1 MRGNIKEDLE
11 RILEEAWSRLKDE
24 RLQEWDP
31 ENCDPEH
38 RHRYAQWSEELK
50 GADPAQSAPRL
61 KRTRDPS
68 HGDFTTTVAMRLAR
82 PLKLPP
88 TDVAQ
93 RLQAKSEQVDND
105 NGPIREI
112 EVAGPG
118 YLNIRVSPEVWRD
131 GLLRILDE
139 GTDYGTSNLGKS
151 ASGHPQR
158 VIVEYV
164 SANPTGPLHVG
175 HGRHAAYGACVANLL
190 RATGHDVH
198 EEYYVNDAGRQMDIL
213 TVSVWLRYLQA
224 LGEEI
229 DFPRAAYQGDY
240 VGRIAGQLLTQWED
254 RMARF
259 DRTSL
264 LQILA
269 EPPSDDD
276 VLLDR
281 IIDAVRYGLGDT
293 GFSVISNAARNSVLD
308 DIREDLAEFG
318 VRPDNW
324 YSERSLTDGGGLHR
338 ALERLNERDRLYVRD
353 GAVWF
358 KATEYGDEKDRV
370 VVRENG
376 ATTYFASDI
385 AYHYEK
391 RTRGFEVLLDI
402 LGADHHGYVPRVR
415 AGLEAMGEPGESLE
429 VRLVQFATLYR
440 GKEKVQMSTRSG
452 EYVTLRQLRE
462 EVGNDAAR
470 FFYVSRSYDQHLDF
484 DLELA
489 KAQSN
494 DNPVYYVQYAHARVA
509 SLLNKMVAEGFSL
522 TPASRT
528 DLRSLTE
535 TAEQGLL
542 VSLSRYPEVISLAA
556 TNRRPQQLV
565 QYLRDLAASFHS
577 CYNAHRVLVSDDT
590 LRNARVTLARGVQQ
604 VLRNGLTLLGVS
616 APESM

>member
-1 MRGNIKEDLE
+1 MRAQIDQLLRKTL
-11 RILEEAWSRLKDE
+11 A
-24 RLQEWDP
+24 
-31 ENCDPEH
+31 
-38 RHRYAQWSEELK
+38 RYAAEGGVGDSIDLNPQLE
-50 GADPAQSAPRL
+50 
-61 KRTRDPS
+61 RTRDPK
-68 HGDFTTTVAMRLAR
+68 HGDFTTNIALRLAKPLGR
-82 PLKLPP
+82 PPRELAAELAERIPESKLI
-88 TDVAQ
+88 A
-93 RLQAKSEQVDND
+93 AVD
-105 NGPIREI
+105 
-112 EVAGPG
+112 VAGPG
-118 YLNIRVSPEVWRD
+118 FINLTVAADAYLGQLSDLIEA
-131 GLLRILDE
+131 GE
-139 GTDYGTSNLGKS
+139 TYGRSEWGANR
-151 ASGHPQR
+151 R

-175 HGRHAAYGACVANLL
+175 HGRHAAYGASLSNLL

-224 LGEEI
+224 LGEELE
-229 DFPRAAYQGDY
+229 FPQAAYQGDY
-240 VGRIAGQLLTQWED
+240 VGRIARQLHAQWED
-254 RMARF
+254 RLARF

-264 LQILA
+264 QKILTD
-269 EPPSDDD
+269 PPDSDD

-281 IIDAVRYGLGDT
+281 IIAAVRYGLGDT
-293 GFSVISNAARNSVLD
+293 GFSVISNAARYAVLD
-308 DIREDLAEFG
+308 DIREDLDEFG

-324 YSERSLTDGGGLHR
+324 YSERSLTDGGALER

-391 RTRGFEVLLDI
+391 RTRGFDLLLDI

-415 AGLEAMGEPGESLE
+415 AGLQAMGEPGDSLE

-440 GKEKVQMSTRSG
+440 GKMKVQMSTRAG

-470 FFYVSRSYDQHLDF
+470 FFYVSRSYDQHLNF

-509 SLLNKMVAEGFSL
+509 SLLKKMVSEGFSL
-522 TPASRT
+522 TPASRS
-528 DLRSLTE
+528 DLRCLTE
-535 TAEQGLL
+535 SAEKELL
-542 VSLSRYPEVISLAA
+542 VSLSRYPEVIHLAA
-556 TNRRPQQLV
+556 TNRAPTHVAQF
-565 QYLRDLAASFHS
+565 LRTLAASFHS
-577 CYNAHRVLVSDDT
+577 YYNAHRVLVSDDS
-590 LRNARVTLARGVQQ
+590 LRNARVALARGVQQ

>member
-1 MRGNIKEDLE
+1 MRTQIDQLLRKTLARFAAGRGVDDSIDLNPQ
-11 RILEEAWSRLKDE
+11 LE
-24 RLQEWDP
+24 
-31 ENCDPEH
+31 
-38 RHRYAQWSEELK
+38 
-50 GADPAQSAPRL
+50 
-61 KRTRDPS
+61 RTRDPR
-68 HGDFTTTVAMRLAR
+68 HGDFTTNIALRLAR
-82 PLKLPP
+82 PLGRPP
-88 TDVAQ
+88 RELAAEVADQ
-93 RLQAKSEQVDND
+93 IPESELISAVN
-105 NGPIREI
+105 
-112 EVAGPG
+112 VAGPG
-118 YLNIRVSPEVWRD
+118 FINLSVSAGAYRRQLADIIEAGD
-131 GLLRILDE
+131 A
-139 GTDYGTSNLGKS
+139 YGR
-151 ASGHPQR
+151 SGWGANRR

-213 TVSVWLRYLQA
+213 TASVWLRYLQA

-229 DFPRAAYQGDY
+229 EFPRAAYQGDY
-240 VGRIAGQLLTQWED
+240 VSRIARQLRAQWDD
-254 RMARF
+254 RLARF

-264 LQILA
+264 LRLLA
-269 EPPSDDD
+269 DPPSSED

-281 IIDAVRYGLGDT
+281 IVAAVRYGLGDT
-293 GFSVISNAARNSVLD
+293 GFSVILNAARYSVLE

-324 YSERSLTDGGGLHR
+324 YSERSLTDGGALER
-338 ALERLNERDRLYVRD
+338 ALQRLNERDRLYVRD

-391 RTRGFEVLLDI
+391 RTRGFELLLDI

-415 AGLEAMGEPGESLE
+415 AGLQAMGEPGNSLE

-440 GKEKVQMSTRSG
+440 GKEKVQMSTRAG

-509 SLLNKMVAEGFSL
+509 SLLKKMVVEGFSL
-522 TPASRT
+522 TPASRS

-542 VSLSRYPEVISLAA
+542 VSLSRYPEVIHLAA
-556 TNRRPQQLV
+556 ANRTPQQVL
-565 QYLRDLAASFHS
+565 QYLRDLAAGFHS
-577 CYNAHRVLVSDDT
+577 YYNAHRVLVSDES
-590 LRNARVTLARGVQQ
+590 LRSARVTLARGVQQ

-616 APESM
+616 APDSM

>member
-1 MRGNIKEDLE
+1 MRAQIDQLLRKSLARFAAERGVEDSIDL
-11 RILEEAWSRLKDE
+11 
-24 RLQEWDP
+24 
-31 ENCDPEH
+31 N
-38 RHRYAQWSEELK
+38 
-50 GADPAQSAPRL
+50 PRL
-61 KRTRDPS
+61 ERTRDAR
-68 HGDFTTTVAMRLAR
+68 HGDFTSNIALRLAKPLGR
-82 PLKLPP
+82 PP
-88 TDVAQ
+88 
-93 RLQAKSEQVDND
+93 
-105 NGPIREI
+105 REI
-112 EVAGPG
+112 AAELAELIPDSTLIADVSVAGPG
-118 YLNIRVSPEVWRD
+118 FINLSVTADAYRRELKDIIEAGES
-131 GLLRILDE
+131 
-139 GTDYGTSNLGKS
+139 YGRS
-151 ASGHPQR
+151 AWGANRR

-229 DFPRAAYQGDY
+229 DFPASAYRGDY
-240 VGRIAGQLLTQWED
+240 VIDIARQLQSQWDD
-254 RMARF
+254 RLARF
-259 DRTSL
+259 DRSSL
-264 LQILA
+264 LQILSD
-269 EPPSDDD
+269 PPGSDDG
-276 VLLDR
+276 LLDR
-281 IIDAVRYGLGDT
+281 IIAAVRYGLGDT
-293 GFSVISNAARNSVLD
+293 GFSAISNAARYSVLD
-308 DIREDLAEFG
+308 DIREDLADFG

-324 YSERSLTDGGGLHR
+324 YSERSLTDGGALQR

-376 ATTYFASDI
+376 STTYFASDI

-391 RTRGFEVLLDI
+391 RTRGFDLLLDI

-415 AGLEAMGEPGESLE
+415 AGLQAMGEPGESLE

-440 GKEKVQMSTRSG
+440 GKEKVQMSTRAG
-452 EYVTLRQLRE
+452 EYVTLRELRE

-470 FFYVSRSYDQHLDF
+470 FFYVSRSHDQHLDF

-509 SLLNKMVAEGFSL
+509 SLLKKMVVEGFSL
-522 TPASRT
+522 RPASRS

-535 TAEQGLL
+535 TEEQGLL
-542 VSLSRYPEVISLAA
+542 VSLSRYPEVIHLAA
-556 TNRRPQQLV
+556 ANRRPQQV
-565 QYLRDLAASFHS
+565 AQYLRDLAAGFHS
-577 CYNAHRVLVSDDT
+577 CYNAHRVLVSDDS
-590 LRNARVTLARGVQQ
+590 LRNARVALARGVQH

>member
-1 MRGNIKEDLE
+1 MRAQIDQLLRKTLAHFATGRDVDGSLDL
-11 RILEEAWSRLKDE
+11 
-24 RLQEWDP
+24 
-31 ENCDPEH
+31 N
-38 RHRYAQWSEELK
+38 
-50 GADPAQSAPRL
+50 PRL
-61 KRTRDPS
+61 ERTRDPG
-68 HGDFTTTVAMRLAR
+68 HGDFTTNIALRLAKPLRR
-82 PLKLPP
+82 PPRELAAELANLIPESP
-88 TDVAQ
+88 LIADV
-93 RLQAKSEQVDND
+93 N
-105 NGPIREI
+105 I
-112 EVAGPG
+112 AGPG
-118 YLNIRVSPEVWRD
+118 FINLTVSADAYLRKLADIIEAGES
-131 GLLRILDE
+131 
-139 GTDYGTSNLGKS
+139 YGRSERS
-151 ASGHPQR
+151 ATRR

-229 DFPRAAYQGDY
+229 DFPRAAYQGGY
-240 VGRIAGQLLTQWED
+240 VGMIAEQLRAQWED
-254 RMARF
+254 RLGRF
-259 DRTSL
+259 DRAPVLRL
-264 LQILA
+264 LA
-269 EPPSDDD
+269 DPPSNEDT
-276 VLLDR
+276 LLDG
-281 IIDAVRYGLGDT
+281 IIAAVRHGLGDT
-293 GFSVISNAARNSVLD
+293 GFSVIFNAARQSVLD
-308 DIREDLAEFG
+308 DIREDLADFG

-324 YSERSLTDGGGLHR
+324 YSERGLTDGGALQR
-338 ALERLNERDRLYVRD
+338 ALQRLNERDRLYVRD

-391 RTRGFEVLLDI
+391 RTRGFELLLDI
-402 LGADHHGYVPRVR
+402 FGADHHGYVPRVR
-415 AGLEAMGEPGESLE
+415 AGLEAMGEPGDSLE

-509 SLLNKMVAEGFSL
+509 SLLKKMVAEGFSL
-522 TPASRT
+522 MPASRS
-528 DLRSLTE
+528 DLRALTE

-542 VSLSRYPEVISLAA
+542 VSLSRYPEVIQRAA
-556 TNRRPQQLV
+556 ANRTPQQV
-565 QYLRDLAASFHS
+565 AQYLRDLAAGFHS
-577 CYNAHRVLVSDDT
+577 YYNTHRVLVSDDS

-616 APESM
+616 APDSM

>member
-1 MRGNIKEDLE
+1 MRAQIDQLLRNTLARFAQERSVDDSVDLNPQ
-11 RILEEAWSRLKDE
+11 LE
-24 RLQEWDP
+24 
-31 ENCDPEH
+31 
-38 RHRYAQWSEELK
+38 
-50 GADPAQSAPRL
+50 
-61 KRTRDPS
+61 RTRDAR
-68 HGDFTTTVAMRLAR
+68 HGDFTTNIALRLAKPLRR
-82 PLKLPP
+82 PPRELAAELAELIPES
-88 TDVAQ
+88 TLVADV
-93 RLQAKSEQVDND
+93 N
-105 NGPIREI
+105 
-112 EVAGPG
+112 VAGPG
-118 YLNIRVSPEVWRD
+118 FINLSVSADAYRRELID
-131 GLLRILDE
+131 LIDAGESYGLAE
-139 GTDYGTSNLGKS
+139 WGTNR
-151 ASGHPQR
+151 R

-229 DFPRAAYQGDY
+229 EFPRAAYQGGY
-240 VGRIAGQLLTQWED
+240 VRTIAGQLHAQWDE
-254 RMARF
+254 RLARF
-259 DRTSL
+259 DRSSVLQL
-264 LQILA
+264 LA
-269 EPPSDDD
+269 DPPPKDD
-276 VLLDR
+276 VLLDS
-281 IIDAVRYGLGDT
+281 IIAAVRHGLGDT
-293 GFSVISNAARNSVLD
+293 GFSVISNEARYSVLD
-308 DIREDLAEFG
+308 DIREDLADFG
-318 VRPDNW
+318 VRPNNW
-324 YSERSLTDGGGLHR
+324 YSERSLADGGAIQS
-338 ALERLNERDRLYVRD
+338 ALQRLNERERLYVRD

-391 RTRGFEVLLDI
+391 RTRGFDLLLDI
-402 LGADHHGYVPRVR
+402 MGADHHGYVARVR
-415 AGLEAMGEPGESLE
+415 AALQAMGEPAESLE
-429 VRLVQFATLYR
+429 VRIVQFATLYR
-440 GKEKVQMSTRSG
+440 GTEKVQMSTRAG
-452 EYVTLRQLRE
+452 QYVTLRQLRE

-489 KAQSN
+489 KEQSN

-509 SLLNKMVAEGFSL
+509 SLLKKMVAEGFSL
-522 TPASRT
+522 TPASRS
-528 DLRSLTE
+528 DLCALTE

-542 VSLSRYPEVISLAA
+542 VSLSRYPEVIHLAA
-556 TNRRPQQLV
+556 ANRTPQRV
-565 QYLRDLAASFHS
+565 AQYLRDLSASFHS
-577 CYNAHRVLVSDDT
+577 YYNAHRVLVSDES